1 MLSSSYP
8 QLDAS
13 VANAGILASAD
24 EQAIERFKAAYT
36 QYAKALGTNSARP
49 VAISHLVGESG
60 AIQAFTLHIRLAG
73 VDQSLLALLIL
84 QESSLDA
91 IDSWLINEFDEDLE
105 REESIESGCDLIF
118 GPKEL
123 RIEEHIPVLVDLD
136 LDLRS
141 VTELAVQSS
150 LAVDRALSVFARLDT
165 LRFDEDSPVKR
176 KLTVYAMDADE
187 QCDECGEDLILLAG
201 VVDEEHEASKERR
214 RDVFR
219 QQIHRE
225 DFHDFCVILS
235 WLCKESQVAEFTSLN
250 HTCQSEEDI
259 VKALSALH
267 KDELSQIDSM
277 MASVAGMMQE
287 LFGNLGEDEPE
298 GGDTRPTLH

>member
-13 VANAGILASAD
+13 VANPDFLASAD

-84 QESSLDA
+84 QEASLDA
-91 IDSWLINEFDEDLE
+91 IDSWLINQFDEDLE

-187 QCDECGEDLILLAG
+187 RCDECGEDLILIAG

-250 HTCQSEEDI
+250 HTCQSEEEI

-287 LFGNLGEDEPE
+287 LFGNFSEDEPE
-298 GGDTRPTLH
+298 SGDTKPTLH

>member
-13 VANAGILASAD
+13 VANLGILASAD

-176 KLTVYAMDADE
+176 KLTVYAMDAGE
-187 QCDECGEDLILLAG
+187 QWDECGEDLSLLAG

-250 HTCQSEEDI
+250 HPCQPEEDI

>member
-13 VANAGILASAD
+13 VANPGILASAD

-84 QESSLDA
+84 QEASLDA

-187 QCDECGEDLILLAG
+187 RCDECGEDLILLAG

-250 HTCQSEEDI
+250 HTCQSEEEI

-298 GGDTRPTLH
+298 GGDTKPTLH

>member
-1 MLSSSYP
+1 
-8 QLDAS
+8 
-13 VANAGILASAD
+13 
-24 EQAIERFKAAYT
+24 
-36 QYAKALGTNSARP
+36 

>member
-13 VANAGILASAD
+13 VANPGILASAD

-84 QESSLDA
+84 QEASLDA

-287 LFGNLGEDEPE
+287 LFGNLGDDEPE
-298 GGDTRPTLH
+298 GGDTKPTLH

>member
-13 VANAGILASAD
+13 VANPDFLASAD

-84 QESSLDA
+84 QEASLDA

-176 KLTVYAMDADE
+176 KLTVYAMDAE
-187 QCDECGEDLILLAG
+187 ERCDECGEDLILLAG

-219 QQIHRE
+219 QQIHRD

-250 HTCQSEEDI
+250 HTCQSEEEI

-277 MASVAGMMQE
+277 MANVAGMMQE
-287 LFGNLGEDEPE
+287 LFGNFSEDEPE
-298 GGDTRPTLH
+298 GGDIKPTLH

>member
-13 VANAGILASAD
+13 VANSGILASAD

-84 QESSLDA
+84 QEASLDA

-298 GGDTRPTLH
+298 GGDTKPTLH

>member
-13 VANAGILASAD
+13 VANPDFLASAD

-84 QESSLDA
+84 QEASLDA

-187 QCDECGEDLILLAG
+187 RCDECGEDLILIAG

-235 WLCKESQVAEFTSLN
+235 WLCEESQVAEFTSLN
-250 HTCQSEEDI
+250 HTCQSEEEI

-287 LFGNLGEDEPE
+287 LFGNFSEDEPE
-298 GGDTRPTLH
+298 GGDTKPTLH

>member
-84 QESSLDA
+84 QEASLDA

-267 KDELSQIDSM
+267 QDELSQIDSM

>member
-49 VAISHLVGESG
+49 VAISHLVGVSG

-84 QESSLDA
+84 QEASLDA

>member
-13 VANAGILASAD
+13 VANPDFLASAD

-84 QESSLDA
+84 QEASLDA

-187 QCDECGEDLILLAG
+187 RCNECGEDLILIAG

-225 DFHDFCVILS
+225 DFHDFCVMLS

-250 HTCQSEEDI
+250 HTCQSEEEI

-287 LFGNLGEDEPE
+287 LFGNFSEDEPE
-298 GGDTRPTLH
+298 GGDIKPTLH